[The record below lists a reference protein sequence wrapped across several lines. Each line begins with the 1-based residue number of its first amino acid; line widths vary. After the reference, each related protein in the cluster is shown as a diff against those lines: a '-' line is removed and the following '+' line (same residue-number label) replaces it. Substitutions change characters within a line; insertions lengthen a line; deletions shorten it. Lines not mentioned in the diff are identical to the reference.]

1 MFHIRGDTEWDTIT
15 TRHAAPLTSPPRPS
29 QHDVWRGK
37 GCRGHNKSG
46 RTTISVSLLHSLTH
60 FWKGK
65 TLANIVTAC
74 LCWTVPL
81 LMPYIKHGQFSM
93 RQYFSATSNKFTF
106 ILSFEFFIV
115 LYVTMKFSMQLFISR
130 GDAKGFCGEWSC
142 VVNIFWSP
150 RDAITFMT
158 EWLRGK
164 MCKYLS
170 RFIIFIALCSDP
182 AMSLGCELYSS
193 GEGGRGG
200 GG

>member
-1 MFHIRGDTEWDTIT
+1 
-15 TRHAAPLTSPPRPS
+15 
-29 QHDVWRGK
+29 
-37 GCRGHNKSG
+37 
-46 RTTISVSLLHSLTH
+46 
-60 FWKGK
+60 
-65 TLANIVTAC
+65 
-74 LCWTVPL
+74 
-81 LMPYIKHGQFSM
+81 
-93 RQYFSATSNKFTF
+93 
-106 ILSFEFFIV
+106 
-115 LYVTMKFSMQLFISR
+115 MKFSMQLFISR

-193 GEGGRGG
+193 GEGGRGVNKINSARVG
-200 GG
+200 TLRGWGVISIVLLPLFAQQINSSELWNGNISISLQKYLYVSSEYWKEIYISITFRKPNVMYLFVLFYVTLHLLRRKRLL